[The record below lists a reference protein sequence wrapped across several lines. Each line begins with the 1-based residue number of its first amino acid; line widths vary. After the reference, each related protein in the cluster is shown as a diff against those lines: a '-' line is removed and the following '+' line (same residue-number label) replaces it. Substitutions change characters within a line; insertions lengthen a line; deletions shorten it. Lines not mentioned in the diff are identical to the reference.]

1 MVRKEWKTEPNEQT
15 WINRKTGLHCH
26 ITRHSGMGHLC
37 GYVGVPR
44 DHPLFGRTYWDLYE
58 VNADIRV
65 HGGITFA
72 SSIDKL
78 GEDIWWFGFDCGH
91 ADDITPYSMMTYKE
105 TLGAKYRNIR
115 YVRRHVRRLAEQLEN
130 RLKWLLLMGPAD
142 RKIQVQEDDN

>member
-15 WINRKTGLHCH
+15 WTNRKTGLRCH
-26 ITRHSGMGHLC
+26 IMRHSSLGHLC

-72 SSIDKL
+72 SSIGKL

-91 ADDITPYSMMTYKE
+91 ADDIMPYSIMTYKE